1 MFSKDRSRSYVAQ
14 ARRERTE
21 LAGQEAPTFLRR
33 LAYWSLPV
41 FIAGYASMASAQN
54 ATVEAQTASDKAAA
68 ASQTRID
75 NMDEKTA
82 SDFQQYRAALARAES
97 LEIYNEQLRRLVAS
111 QKKEITSIISQTEQI
126 ESIETGALPFMITM
140 TDTLEELVDADV
152 PFLRDE
158 RIERVAALRE
168 LIDRADVSAG
178 EKYRRIMEA
187 YVVEAEYGRTIEAY
201 RGELVVNNEARSVDF
216 LRFGRVG
223 LFYQTLDGKESG
235 RWNAESGQWEILTDK
250 YRSSIQK
257 GLRIARKQAPPS
269 LLKLPF
275 NAPEAG

>member
-1 MFSKDRSRSYVAQ
+1 M
-14 ARRERTE
+14 ARTIKI
-21 LAGQEAPTFLRR
+21 LVITTIMVVGLSPPL
-33 LAYWSLPV
+33 
-41 FIAGYASMASAQN
+41 MAQN
-54 ATVEAQTASDKAAA
+54 DTIKKQASSDATAA
-68 ASQTRID
+68 ASQSRID
-75 NMDEKTA
+75 VLDDQTTDA
-82 SDFQQYRAALARAES
+82 FQRYRASVARFES
-97 LEIYNEQLRRLVAS
+97 LEIYNTQLKRLVAS
-111 QKKEITSIISQTEQI
+111 QEQEIVSIQRQTDQI
-126 ESIETGALPFMITM
+126 ETIETGALPFMITM

-158 RIERVAALRE
+158 RLERVESLRL

-201 RGELVVNNEARSVDF
+201 RGDLLVNQEVRSVDF

-235 RWNAESGQWEILTDK
+235 RWNAKLNQWQLLNDS
-250 YRSSIQK
+250 YRRSIQK

-269 LLKLPF
+269 LLQLPF